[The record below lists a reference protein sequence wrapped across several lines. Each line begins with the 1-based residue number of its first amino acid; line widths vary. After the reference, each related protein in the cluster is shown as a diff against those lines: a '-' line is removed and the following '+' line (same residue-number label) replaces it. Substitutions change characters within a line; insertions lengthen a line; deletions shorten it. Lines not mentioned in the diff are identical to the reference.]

1 MPALRLRFAVEM
13 RPHPARVIEASASGL
28 TARIEGDF
36 IMTVCKSWTF
46 VCASVATMA
55 MTSVACAGSPNGTW
69 LRSNGAHIQAFD
81 CSGGLGL
88 KVIKSPEAAKV
99 GKTIMCGA
107 KKTAENKWKGSVLNL
122 DDNQSYSGYV
132 VLNGNN
138 MTLSGCVLGGLVCKD
153 DTWSR
158 IN

>member
-1 MPALRLRFAVEM
+1 MSAKRSRIVVEM
-13 RPHPARVIEASASGL
+13 WHRPARVFKASVSRPL
-28 TARIEGDF
+28 ERIEEDF
-36 IMTVCKSWTF
+36 IVAPGKSWIF
-46 VCASVATMA
+46 VCAALAVVTVPADA
-55 MTSVACAGSPNGTW
+55 DAASPNGTW
-69 LRSNGAHIQAFD
+69 LRSNGAHIKAFE
-81 CSGGLGL
+81 CGGGLGL
-88 KVIKSPEAAKV
+88 KVVKSPEAAKV